1 MADWWWCRDGLL
13 NAVGACRNFLK
24 VNLAVCGGCWKRVG
38 TKLLLDGSS
47 RTGLALSYIKAHDR
61 ERILLLCNLSSHT
74 PEPQPQTRAF
84 GKSSFGRK
92 RQRKEVER
100 REKRLPSM

>member
-1 MADWWWCRDGLL
+1 MSLWRIGEGWCRDELL
-13 NAVGACRNFLK
+13 NRAVGVCRNFL
-24 VNLAVCGGCWKRVG
+24 VNLAVCGGGLNRVG

-47 RTGLALSYIKAHDR
+47 RTGLALSYIKV
-61 ERILLLCNLSSHT
+61 RILCNLSSHT

-84 GKSSFGRK
+84 GKSSFGK